1 MFTVM
6 AAAMKRTVI
15 AVDPMIKNLALINQS
30 LKQSK
35 LLQYVSFINNPIRFL
50 QCACSSKA
58 LHCSIT

>member
-35 LLQYVSFINNPIRFL
+35 LLHYVSFINSPIRFL
-50 QCACSSKA
+50 PCALDIKK
-58 LHCSIT
+58 LQKK

>member
-35 LLQYVSFINNPIRFL
+35 LLQYVSFINSPIRFYNVLVL
-50 QCACSSKA
+50 QK
-58 LHCSIT
+58 LFIVL

>member
-35 LLQYVSFINNPIRFL
+35 LLQYVSFINSPIRFL
-50 QCACSSKA
+50 QCACASKA
-58 LHCSIT
+58 LHRSIT

>member
-1 MFTVM
+1 M

-35 LLQYVSFINNPIRFL
+35 LLQYVTFINSPIRSNTL
-50 QCACSSKA
+50 Q
-58 LHCSIT
+58 